1 MKPPALLLASA
12 TLFAMTV
19 IGAQADDTYY
29 NQRNSAGYIIFE
41 HYPTYEVRITRD
53 SQNNYTREDVHYF
66 AQAPLTLAARPVD
79 VQADLSPFLK
89 AAVNQTVT
97 DRLAKTVATPAV
109 VVGANIDTT
118 ESDRKAATERA
129 KVEAAQHI
137 RDVKAGRAFKNGE

>member
-1 MKPPALLLASA
+1 MTPITTSA
-12 TLFAMTV
+12 TV
-19 IGAQADDTYY
+19 RG
-29 NQRNSAGYIIFE
+29 NIIFE

-66 AQAPLTLAARPVD
+66 ADDAPAAQAPLTLAPRPAARPVD